1 MKKNIFYVNIISD
14 RPNTSS
20 ISLKQDSSYNSSN
33 NYTTTIKEKSERY
46 VSTSEKESDYASRF
60 RPIEKDATGARAI
73 NVQDIP
79 DGVLGRPV
87 EFESNLDW
95 SLQSSI

>member
-1 MKKNIFYVNIISD
+1 MKILILLDSTLSH

-20 ISLKQDSSYNSSN
+20 ISLKQDSSYNNSSSSN
-33 NYTTTIKEKSERY
+33 NYSTTIKEKSERY
-46 VSTSEKESDYASRF
+46 VTTSEKESDYVSRF

-87 EFESNLDW
+87 EFESNF
-95 SLQSSI
+95 

>member
-1 MKKNIFYVNIISD
+1 MYVCLVITYIFD

-46 VSTSEKESDYASRF
+46 VTTSEKESDYGSRF

-87 EFESNLDW
+87 EFESNYSD
-95 SLQSSI
+95 I